1 MTDEML
7 KKAVKNAIKFR
18 NEIQELMRDNA
29 GIVIEDKKLR
39 KGLKRLLA
47 LKKEFYS
54 KDNVLKKLKINDN
67 SVRTLEIKSALVV
80 CEAILRSALMREESR
95 GAHFRSDF
103 SERDDEK
110 WKVNIFSSRKKGR
123 RREEM

>member
-67 SVRTLEIKSALVV
+67 SVRTLEIKSGLVV

>member
-39 KGLKRLLA
+39 KGLERLLA

-54 KDNVLKKLKINDN
+54 KDNVLKKFKINDN

>member
-1 MTDEML
+1 M
-7 KKAVKNAIKFR
+7 
-18 NEIQELMRDNA
+18 
-29 GIVIEDKKLR
+29 
-39 KGLKRLLA
+39 A

>member
-29 GIVIEDKKLR
+29 GIVIEDKKLQ

-54 KDNVLKKLKINDN
+54 KDNVLKKFKINDN
-67 SVRTLEIKSALVV
+67 SVRTLEVKSALVV

-95 GAHFRSDF
+95 GALFQ
-103 SERDDEK
+103 
-110 WKVNIFSSRKKGR
+110 V
-123 RREEM
+123 